1 MKVTPDKSNTRM
13 DGESASR
20 RARTRRGDHVQLAN
34 NEQQASAA
42 PTPGTV
48 RCRTGSPRASGH
60 VKTLTPP
67 GPTSR
72 PTTMRTMPSRT
83 CTSKRGDDAGD
94 DQDHGE
100 NPQQSGHETLQNVQ
114 RSPDG
119 GDHVARNHL
128 LGRLCT
134 PRGVITVRRVKPR
147 TAPVRVALVDD
158 YDVVV
163 MGLAHLFDAYRDRIV
178 VAELDTNEPVT
189 DEVDVVLY
197 DSFAQPEAD
206 HDDIAVLVDNPHAR
220 HVVVYT
226 WNFHPALVDSAMTKG
241 ASGYLSKTLPAHEL
255 VTAIEAIADGKV
267 VISDAPPRS
276 RPAVGLDWPGR
287 TEGLTDREAEV
298 LALVTQGKSNSEIAE
313 VMYLSINTVKT
324 YIRSAYRKIGV
335 TGRSHAMLWG
345 LDHGFQ
351 PDHHR
356 IDHWR
361 GGP

>member
-1 MKVTPDKSNTRM
+1 
-13 DGESASR
+13 
-20 RARTRRGDHVQLAN
+20 
-34 NEQQASAA
+34 
-42 PTPGTV
+42 
-48 RCRTGSPRASGH
+48 
-60 VKTLTPP
+60 
-67 GPTSR
+67 
-72 PTTMRTMPSRT
+72 
-83 CTSKRGDDAGD
+83 
-94 DQDHGE
+94 
-100 NPQQSGHETLQNVQ
+100 
-114 RSPDG
+114 
-119 GDHVARNHL
+119 
-128 LGRLCT
+128 
-134 PRGVITVRRVKPR
+134 VKPQ

-163 MGLAHLFDAYRDRIV
+163 IGLAHLFDPYRDRIV
-178 VAELDTNEPVT
+178 VAELDTNRPVNE
-189 DEVDVVLY
+189 EVDVVLY
-197 DSFAQPEAD
+197 DSFAQPAAD
-206 HDDIAVLVDNPHAR
+206 NDDIAVLVGNPLAR
-220 HVVVYT
+220 RVVVYT
-226 WNFHPALVDSAMTKG
+226 WNFHPKLVESAMDKG

-267 VISDAPPRS
+267 VISDALPRS
-276 RPAVGLDWPGR
+276 RSAVGLDWPGR

-298 LALVTQGKSNSEIAE
+298 LALITQGRSNSEIAQ

>member
-1 MKVTPDKSNTRM
+1 MKR
-13 DGESASR
+13 
-20 RARTRRGDHVQLAN
+20 Q
-34 NEQQASAA
+34 
-42 PTPGTV
+42 
-48 RCRTGSPRASGH
+48 
-60 VKTLTPP
+60 
-67 GPTSR
+67 
-72 PTTMRTMPSRT
+72 
-83 CTSKRGDDAGD
+83 
-94 DQDHGE
+94 
-100 NPQQSGHETLQNVQ
+100 
-114 RSPDG
+114 
-119 GDHVARNHL
+119 
-128 LGRLCT
+128 
-134 PRGVITVRRVKPR
+134 

-163 MGLAHLFDAYRDRIV
+163 IGLAHLFDAYRDRIV
-178 VAELDTNEPVT
+178 VAELDTNQPVT

-226 WNFHPALVDSAMTKG
+226 WNFHPALVDGAMAKG

-267 VISDAPPRS
+267 VISDTPPRS

-298 LALVTQGKSNSEIAE
+298 LALITQGRSNSEIAQ